1 MRFWVDRTI
10 IKIYNETK
18 ARKECAMISELS
30 LAVLCLVIRLG
41 ISNISSAA
49 VNVSLIVQE
58 ALPAAVSGAIGVRL

>member
-1 MRFWVDRTI
+1 
-10 IKIYNETK
+10 
-18 ARKECAMISELS
+18 MISELS